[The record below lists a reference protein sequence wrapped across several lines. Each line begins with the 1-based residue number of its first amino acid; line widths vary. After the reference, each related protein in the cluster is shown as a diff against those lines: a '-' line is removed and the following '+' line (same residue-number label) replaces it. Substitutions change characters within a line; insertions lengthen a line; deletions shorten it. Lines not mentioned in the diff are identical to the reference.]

1 MASFSNILGHVKAG
15 KLRALAV
22 TTNRRTADWPELP
35 TIDEQGVKGYEFS
48 TWLGLWAPA
57 RTPAPI
63 IQKLNGYFN
72 EANKDPL
79 LKRTEEDGNILVGS
93 TPEQLRQHMAAELE
107 LWRKLVRETGM
118 KFDGV

>member
-1 MASFSNILGHVKAG
+1 MH
-15 KLRALAV
+15 KLWNGQNLQ
-22 TTNRRTADWPELP
+22 T
-35 TIDEQGVKGYEFS
+35 G
-48 TWLGLWAPA
+48 
-57 RTPAPI
+57 API
-63 IQKLNGYFN
+63 AGLPDVFFVNTDSAWGYYFN